1 MPQRKDVR
9 WSQLKV
15 GLLALAA
22 LTLLAVTIFLV
33 TGQTGLFS
41 ESVTLHTFS
50 SDAGGLKNGAVV
62 RLAGIDVGNVRRVQL
77 SGRPSPD
84 EAVEIIMAVNR
95 PFMQEIRTDSRVVL
109 AAEGLLGER
118 YINISKGTDKGQ
130 PIPDGGTVPF
140 TQTPEFSEL
149 VGGSRDLLDNLNVLT
164 TRLNSVVGTI
174 DEGKGT
180 VGMLIKDDSLY
191 RKLDATVNQA
201 QALVGDINSGKG
213 SLGQMLK
220 SDDFYQKVSSSVD
233 KFSSI
238 ADKINSGE
246 GTVSR
251 LLNDPSLYR
260 NADQMIARGNTL
272 LDNINQG
279 KGTLG
284 KLATDE
290 AFYNKLNTTVSDVDA
305 VMAGIKGGQGTLGK
319 LFQDP
324 ALYNSLNA
332 TSLEVREM
340 IGDFRKNPKKFLTIQ
355 LKIF

>member
-1 MPQRKDVR
+1 MPQRNEVR

-15 GLLALAA
+15 GLLAVFA
-22 LTLLAVTIFLV
+22 LTLLAITIFLV

-62 RLAGIDVGNVRRVQL
+62 RLAGVDVGNVRQVQL
-77 SGRPSPD
+77 SGRPAPD
-84 EAVEIIMAVNR
+84 EAVEIILEVNR
-95 PFMQEIRTDSRVVL
+95 PFMKEIRSDSRVVL

-130 PIPDGGTVPF
+130 PIPDGGVIPF
-140 TQTPEFSEL
+140 AQTAEFSQL
-149 VGGSRDLLDNLNVLT
+149 VSGSADLLDNLNVLT
-164 TRLNSVVGTI
+164 TRLNSIVGTI

-180 VGMLIKDDSLY
+180 VGQLIKDDSLY
-191 RKLDATVNQA
+191 RRLDSTVNQA
-201 QALVGDINSGKG
+201 ETLIADMNSGKG
-213 SLGQMLK
+213 SLGQLLK
-220 SDDFYQKVSSSVD
+220 SDDFYQKVSASVD
-233 KFSSI
+233 KLGAI
-238 ADKINSGE
+238 ADKVNTGE
-246 GTVSR
+246 GTIAK

-260 NADQMIARGNTL
+260 NADQLINRGNTVFE
-272 LDNINQG
+272 NINQG

-284 KLATDE
+284 KLATDDE
-290 AFYNKLNTTVSDVDA
+290 LYRRMNTAVANVDN
-305 VMAGIKGGQGTLGK
+305 VITGIQKGEGTLGK

-355 LKIF
+355 LKVF